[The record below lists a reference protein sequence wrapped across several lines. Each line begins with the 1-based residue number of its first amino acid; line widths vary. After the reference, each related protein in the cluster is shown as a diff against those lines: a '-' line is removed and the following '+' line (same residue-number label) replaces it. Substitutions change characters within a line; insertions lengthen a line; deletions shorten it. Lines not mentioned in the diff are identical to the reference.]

1 MKNLLIAGIVL
12 FFGLKVYGQKKEIVA
27 DSKISHVTVFVN
39 NAEVTRK
46 AKVNLTSGSNLVV
59 FERLPQGI
67 VVGSI
72 QVEGSNDFTIV
83 SVNSS
88 VDYLKEGSD
97 RPEVKVMKKE
107 LNRVNDEI
115 KLNNAQLKVYDEQL
129 QLLIANHVFKADNK
143 GITVEDML
151 TMTELYRKKLWQIQ
165 EKKYDAEI
173 KGKKMNEE
181 YQRIYKQVGILENKF
196 NRYTT
201 KVILNLSASANVNAP
216 VQISYIV
223 QGAGWEA
230 NYDAKAKD
238 LTSPL
243 EITFKASV
251 HQTTGEDWKDVK
263 LKLSTGNPL
272 KSKTKP
278 ELNKWQL
285 YAYDEQDYKKKGKQK
300 SMSKA
305 YDMKTEA
312 YGERESS
319 EETIDAVVI
328 TNSEKITL
336 SSNTAANY
344 TVQIETGLTAEY
356 DISLP
361 YSIYSDGKNHTV
373 EIKKENLKADYSY
386 YAVPKLEK
394 EAFLV
399 ANITD
404 WGKYNFI
411 PGYMNVFINDT
422 YTGRSYFD
430 TQSVEDTLTL
440 SMGRDQSIV
449 VQRKKQ
455 YEMCKTTVIGGNKK
469 HNSVYDITVKN
480 TRAATVKIVVY
491 DQVPVSPYKE
501 VEVSVEQISG
511 AKYDKEKGELEWDL
525 EIAPG
530 DSKKINLNY
539 SIKYPKD
546 KFISNLEG

>member
-1 MKNLLIAGIVL
+1 MKNLLIASIVL
-12 FFGLKVYGQKKEIVA
+12 FFGIKVNGQKKEIIA

-46 AKVNLTSGSNLVV
+46 ATVNLTSGSNMVV

-67 VVGSI
+67 VSGSI
-72 QVEGSNDFTIV
+72 QVEGSDNFTIV

-88 VDYLKEGSD
+88 VDYLNEGSD

-115 KLNNAQLKVYDEQL
+115 KLNNAKLKVYDEQL
-129 QLLIANHVFKADNK
+129 QLLIANHVFKAENK
-143 GITVEDML
+143 GLTVEDML

-173 KGKKMNEE
+173 KGKRMNEE
-181 YQRIYKQVGILENKF
+181 YTRISKQVNVLENKF

-243 EITFKASV
+243 EITFKAGV

-285 YAYDEQDYKKKGKQK
+285 YAYDENDYKKKSKQRVN
-300 SMSKA
+300 KA

-312 YGERESS
+312 YGEKEYNSP
-319 EETIDAVVI
+319 ELDAVVV
-328 TNSEKITL
+328 TSADKVTL
-336 SSNTAANY
+336 SSNTAASY
-344 TVQIETGLTAEY
+344 TVQVETGLTAEY
-356 DISLP
+356 EISLP

-373 EIKKENLKADYSY
+373 EIKKENLTADYSY

-430 TQSVEDTLTL
+430 AQSVEDTLTL
-440 SMGRDQSIV
+440 SMGRDQSII

-469 HNSVYDITVKN
+469 HNSVYDITIKN
-480 TRAATVKIVVY
+480 TRKSAIKIVVF

-501 VEVSVEQISG
+501 VEVSVDEISN
-511 AKYDKEKGELEWDL
+511 AKYDKEKGELEWNL
-525 EIAPG
+525 EVAPG
-530 DSKKINLNY
+530 DNKKLNLNY